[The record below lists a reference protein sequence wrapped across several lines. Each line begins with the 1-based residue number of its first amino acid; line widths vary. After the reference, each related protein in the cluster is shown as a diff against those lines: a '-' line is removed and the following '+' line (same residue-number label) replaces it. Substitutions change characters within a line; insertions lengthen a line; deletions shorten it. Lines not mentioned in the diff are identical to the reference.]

1 MSKDPDALPGT
12 QESSSGLGAGAISS
26 LVGIGLLLVLMLQN
40 TQKVEVRF
48 LFWTFSWSLWLYGL
62 VMALVGALIWFG
74 LGVMRRRSRRK
85 ERRANR

>member
-12 QESSSGLGAGAISS
+12 QESSSGLGAGAIAS
-26 LVGIGLLLVLMLQN
+26 LVGVGLLALLMLQN
-40 TQKVEVRF
+40 TMKVPIHF
-48 LFWTFSWSLWLYGL
+48 LFWTFTWSLWMYGL
-62 VMALVGALIWFG
+62 VMALVGALTWFG